1 MNLFDIEKEL
11 TVYFF
16 TVLPSG
22 FVQSDVKVPNARFDK
37 KNAKQYLE
45 IRIGTPVVIDRDAT
59 NCFKQWQG
67 FYSVIIGTPKNEGN
81 KIAMDAADHIQSA
94 LERLDFTNFSTVDG
108 EPNIFGENDDHYVIT
123 VNITYQFG
131 SYTGV

>member
-11 TVYFF
+11 TEYFY
-16 TVLPSG
+16 TVLPAGYS
-22 FVQSDVKVPNARFDK
+22 QSDVKAPSGRFDK
-37 KNAKQYLE
+37 KNAKSYLE
-45 IRIGTPVVIDRDAT
+45 ARIGTPVVIDRDAT

-67 FYSVIIGTPKNEGN
+67 FYSVIVRVPKNEGN
-81 KIAMDAADHIQSA
+81 KRALDAAYHIQSE

-108 EPNIFGENDDHYVIT
+108 EIDIFGENDDYYTVT
-123 VNITYQFG
+123 VNITYQYG